1 MPLATS
7 HSLSLILST
16 HFKDPITRI
25 VPTIYTILCI
35 LFYLLGGPFPILL
48 QPRFHFPSKHGKCL
62 SHPPQLWT
70 VCYNHFGLLSCS
82 APTHTQHEPVCQV
95 LYQVL
100 GSRGSLPPSGAY
112 NLVKTWTQ
120 ATPLAT
126 RRSWTRRCE
135 KDSGRRGPPSWSLKE
150 QKIDHWFPKPG
161 VPTTPSTEVWGKK
174 TAEL

>member
-1 MPLATS
+1 MSQPFLDDPKAWSMPLATS

-16 HFKDPITRI
+16 HFKDPITHI

-35 LFYLLGGPFPILL
+35 LLYLLGGPFPILL

-62 SHPPQLWT
+62 SHPRSSELCVT
-70 VCYNHFGLLSCS
+70 ITLVYSAVS
-82 APTHTQHEPVCQV
+82 APTHTQQEPVCQV

-135 KDSGRRGPPSWSLKE
+135 KDSGRRGPPS
-150 QKIDHWFPKPG
+150 
-161 VPTTPSTEVWGKK
+161 
-174 TAEL
+174 